1 VPAEGETQLSDEI
14 DESKT
19 EDKRVARAEKFSLR
33 AVRELQ
39 GSAPR
44 IRSVG
49 KPPSQARVA
58 TS

>member
-1 VPAEGETQLSDEI
+1 LSDEI

-39 GSAPR
+39 GGAPS